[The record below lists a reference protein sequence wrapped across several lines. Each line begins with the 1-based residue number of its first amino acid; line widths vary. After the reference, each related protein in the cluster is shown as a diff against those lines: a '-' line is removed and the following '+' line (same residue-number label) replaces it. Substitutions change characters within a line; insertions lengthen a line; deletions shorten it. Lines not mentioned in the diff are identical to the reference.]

1 MTTKDAALVAI
12 HREGLQ
18 QLSDAARQVVAER
31 DAKIASLLAR
41 NAELEK
47 ALGEARRYCDENLG
61 PSRSSLLSKIAAT
74 IDAVLGKART

>member
-1 MTTKDAALVAI
+1 MTTKDAATGCASTAT
-12 HREGLQ
+12 GLQ

-47 ALGEARRYCDENLG
+47 ALGDARRYCDEIR
-61 PSRSSLLSKIAAT
+61 PVT
-74 IDAVLGKART
+74 IQSA